1 MTNKENTRK
10 IIRFMAGGYLS
21 YLAFQLYSDVFH
33 EILDT
38 TFRVIFFLFATLFLV
53 VGFILMFS
61 VLWSEFKKIKNQNTK
76 EPDALEEHIEA
87 DTETTDTTD
96 NEE

>member
-21 YLAFQLYSDVFH
+21 YLAFQLYSDVFN

-53 VGFILMFS
+53 VGFILMIS
-61 VLWSEFKKIKNQNTK
+61 VLWSEFKKIKNQNT
-76 EPDALEEHIEA
+76 EESDALEEHIEA

-96 NEE
+96 SEE